1 MSAVEVSFKHN
12 GGNKDINLGLNF
24 NFKQNY
30 DLSYLT
36 FPNERSFFDTLRN
49 NLKQWSLGYE
59 DKFNFELPIVKY
71 VEDPFLNRISIKS
84 NSISEFPIKIEM
96 AILEMLLQW
105 NRDFISNYGNL
116 ESKFWTKDPTKNEKF
131 INLYNEE
138 FSEDDY
144 WFNKFSLLYNDSLL
158 NNLNL
163 IKDNIVKLP
172 IDLGEIEELPNETN
186 LNLIDIGFWD
196 SFWGNKQNKERE
208 NENRL
213 KNHLDQIE
221 RIKYRN
227 EQLEIINKKW
237 EIQKELLKDFIKDK
251 INTSTNVINE
261 FENTIEKYEEGKHI
275 DGFVNGILKFS
286 KLNSLYKIS
295 SNVQNLNIDNHIGID
310 MDLPIKDEVSNI
322 KGYKEYKRERRFE
335 PILYNDKDYQKLY
348 NKILYSVVFRILK
361 EIYLSDYNK
370 HINTLTING
379 WVNIPNK
386 KNGKFENRCILSVTV
401 SRDKFED
408 LDYNH
413 IDLKIAFEELKG
425 ISAANLSEYTPI
437 APLVVFNKKD
447 NRFIQSEEVL
457 KNIDTSTNLASV
469 DWEAFEH
476 LVRELFE
483 KEFAHN
489 GGEVKVT
496 QSSRDGGVDAIAFDP
511 DPIRGG
517 KIVIQSKRYTN
528 VVGVSAIRDLYGTV
542 MNEGAT
548 KGIIVTTSH
557 YGNDA
562 YEFAKGKPLTLLDGN
577 NLLALLQKHGYKAR
591 INIEEAKELNKLNQ

>member
-1 MSAVEVSFKHN
+1 MSAVEVLFRHN
-12 GGNKDINLGLNF
+12 GAIKDVNLNLNL

-30 DLSYLT
+30 DLSYLS
-36 FPNERSFFDTLRN
+36 FPNERSFFDVLKK
-49 NLKQWSLGYE
+49 NLKQWSLGY
-59 DKFNFELPIVKY
+59 DFKYNFDLPIVNY
-71 VEDPFLNRISIKS
+71 IEEPNLNRISIKS

-116 ESKFWTKDPTKNEKF
+116 ESKIWTKDPTKNEKF

-172 IDLGEIEELPNETN
+172 IDLGEIEELPNETD

-213 KNHLDQIE
+213 KNHLYQIE

-251 INTSTNVINE
+251 INASTNVMNE

-286 KLNSLYKIS
+286 KINSLYKIS

-310 MDLPIKDEVSNI
+310 MDLPIKDEVSNV

-361 EIYLSDYNK
+361 ETYLSDYNK
-370 HINTLTING
+370 HINTVTING

-386 KNGKFENRCILSVTV
+386 KNGKFENRCILSITV

-413 IDLKIAFEELKG
+413 IDLKLAFEELKG
-425 ISAANLSEYTPI
+425 ISAANLSEYAPI
-437 APLVVFNKKD
+437 SPLVVFDKKD

-591 INIEEAKELNKLNQ
+591 INIEEAKELNKLN

>member
-1 MSAVEVSFKHN
+1 MSAIDVDFKHN
-12 GGNKDINLGLNF
+12 GAIKDVNLGLNF

-30 DLSYLT
+30 DLAYLT
-36 FPNERSFFDTLRN
+36 FPNERTFFDALQS

-59 DKFNFELPIVKY
+59 YKYNFELPIIKY
-71 VEDPFLNRISIKS
+71 VDEPNLNRISIKS
-84 NSISEFPIKIEM
+84 NSISEFPIKIEL
-96 AILEMLLQW
+96 AILEMLIQW
-105 NRDFISNYGNL
+105 NKDFISNYGNL
-116 ESKFWTKDPTKNEKF
+116 ELKVSTKDPSKNDKF
-131 INLYNEE
+131 LNLYNIE
-138 FSEDDY
+138 FSEDEY
-144 WFNKFSLLYNDSLL
+144 WFNKFSLLYNNELL
-158 NNLNL
+158 DNLNL
-163 IKDNIVKLP
+163 IKSNIDK
-172 IDLGEIEELPNETN
+172 LPNELADIENVPNSNDVN
-186 LNLIDIGFWD
+186 LLEIGFWD
-196 SFWGNKQNKERE
+196 KIWGTKQNKENA
-208 NENRL
+208 NENRI
-213 KNHLDQIE
+213 KNHLDKIE
-221 RIKYRN
+221 GIKFKN
-227 EQLEIINKKW
+227 EQLDIINKKW
-237 EIQKELLKDFIKDK
+237 CVQKDLLGDFIENK
-251 INTSTNVINE
+251 INNSVNLISE
-261 FENTIEKYEEGKHI
+261 FENTIEKYEDGKHI
-275 DGFVNGILKFS
+275 EEFVKGVVKFS
-286 KLNSLYKIS
+286 KLNSLYNIT
-295 SNVQNLNIDNHIGID
+295 SNVQNLNSDNHIGID

-322 KGYKEYKRERRFE
+322 KGYKEYKREKRFE
-335 PILYNDKDYQKLY
+335 PILYNERDYQKIY

-361 EIYLSDYNK
+361 EIYLSDYNRI
-370 HINTLTING
+370 INTVTING

-386 KNGKFENRCILSVTV
+386 KNGKFENRCILSLTIG
-401 SRDKFED
+401 RDKFED

-413 IDLKIAFEELKG
+413 IDLKLAFEELKG

-447 NRFIQSEEVL
+447 SRFIQSEEVL
-457 KNIDTSTNLASV
+457 KNIDNSTNLASI

-483 KEFAHN
+483 KEFAQN
-489 GGEVKVT
+489 GGEVRVT

-562 YEFAKGKPLTLLDGN
+562 YEFANGKPLTLLDGN

-591 INIEEAKELNKLNQ
+591 INIDEAKELKKNN

>member
-30 DLSYLT
+30 DLSYLA
-36 FPNERSFFDTLRN
+36 FPNERSFFDALRN
-49 NLKQWSLGYE
+49 NLKQWSLGFE
-59 DKFNFELPIVKY
+59 DKFNFELPIIKY
-71 VEDPFLNRISIKS
+71 VEDSFLNRISIKS
-84 NSISEFPIKIEM
+84 NSIFEFPIKIEM

-116 ESKFWTKDPTKNEKF
+116 ESKIWTKDPTKNEKF
-131 INLYNEE
+131 TNLYNEV

-144 WFNKFSLLYNDSLL
+144 WFNRFSLLYNDSLL
-158 NNLNL
+158 DNLNL

-172 IDLGEIEELPNETN
+172 INLGELEELPNETD
-186 LNLIDIGFWD
+186 LKLIDIGFWD

-237 EIQKELLKDFIKDK
+237 VIQKELLKDFIKDK

-261 FENTIEKYEEGKHI
+261 FENTIEKYEDGKHI

-295 SNVQNLNIDNHIGID
+295 SNVQNLNIENHIGID

-335 PILYNDKDYQKLY
+335 PILYNEKDYQKLY

-370 HINTLTING
+370 HINTVTING

-413 IDLKIAFEELKG
+413 IDLKLAFEELKG

-437 APLVVFNKKD
+437 SPLVVFDKKD

-591 INIEEAKELNKLNQ
+591 INIEEAKEKNKLN

>member
-1 MSAVEVSFKHN
+1 MSAVEVTFKYN
-12 GGNKDINLGLNF
+12 GLNVDLNLRLNL

-36 FPNERSFFDTLRN
+36 FPNERSFFESLKN
-49 NLKQWSLGYE
+49 NLKQWSIGYE
-59 DKFNFELPIVKY
+59 DRFTYQLPNIKY
-71 VEDPFLNRISIKS
+71 ENEPNLNRLTIKS
-84 NSISEFPIKIEM
+84 NSIIEFPIKIEI

-105 NRDFISNYGNL
+105 NSDFINNYGNL
-116 ESKFWTKDPTKNEKF
+116 ESKIWAKDPTKNDKF

-138 FSEDDY
+138 FGEDDY
-144 WFNKFSLLYNDSLL
+144 WYNRFSSLYNDSLL
-158 NNLNL
+158 DNLNL
-163 IKDNIVKLP
+163 ISDNTVKLP
-172 IDLGEIEELPNETN
+172 NELGESELLPNDTD
-186 LNLIDIGFWD
+186 LDLIDIGFWD

-208 NENRL
+208 NESRL
-213 KNHLDQIE
+213 KNHLEQIE

-227 EQLEIINKKW
+227 EQLDIINKKW
-237 EIQKELLKDFIKDK
+237 KIQKELINNLIKDK
-251 INTSTNVINE
+251 INTSNNVINE
-261 FENTIEKYEEGKHI
+261 FEDTIEKYEEGKYI
-275 DGFVNGILKFS
+275 DGFVNAILKFS
-286 KLNSLYKIS
+286 KLNSFYKVS

-310 MDLPIKDEVSNI
+310 IDLPIKDEVSNI

-348 NKILYSVVFRILK
+348 NKILYSVVFRIIK

-370 HINTLTING
+370 NINIVTING

-386 KNGKFENRCILSVTV
+386 KNGKFENRCILSITL

-413 IDLKIAFEELKG
+413 IDLKLAFEELKG

-437 APLVVFNKKD
+437 APLVIFDKKD
-447 NRFIQSEEVL
+447 NRFIQSEEIL

-577 NLLALLQKHGYKAR
+577 NLLSLLQKHGYKAR
-591 INIEEAKELNKLNQ
+591 INIEEAKELNKINQ

>member
-1 MSAVEVSFKHN
+1 MSAVEISFTYN
-12 GGNKDINLGLNF
+12 GAINDVNLSLNF

-30 DLSYLT
+30 DLSHIT
-36 FPNERSFFDTLRN
+36 FLNERSFFDLLKK
-49 NLKQWSLGYE
+49 NLKQWSLGY
-59 DKFNFELPIVKY
+59 DYKYNFELPIVNY
-71 VEDPFLNRISIKS
+71 IEDPNLNRKSIKS

-96 AILEMLLQW
+96 EILEMLLQW

-116 ESKFWTKDPTKNEKF
+116 ESKIWTKDPTKNEKL

-144 WFNKFSLLYNDSLL
+144 WFNRFSLLYNDSLL
-158 NNLNL
+158 DNLYL
-163 IKDNIVKLP
+163 IRDNIINLP
-172 IDLGEIEELPNETN
+172 IDLGDIEKLPNDTD
-186 LNLIDIGFWD
+186 LNLIDIDFWD

-227 EQLEIINKKW
+227 EQIEIINKKW
-237 EIQKELLKDFIKDK
+237 EIQKELLKDSIKDK
-251 INTSTNVINE
+251 INISTNVINE
-261 FENTIEKYEEGKHI
+261 FEDTIEKYEEGKHLE
-275 DGFVNGILKFS
+275 DFVKGIIKFS

-295 SNVQNLNIDNHIGID
+295 SNVQNLNSDNHIGID
-310 MDLPIKDEVSNI
+310 IDLPLKEDVSNI

-335 PILYNDKDYQKLY
+335 PILYNDKDYQKVY
-348 NKILYSVVFRILK
+348 NKVLYSVVFRVLN
-361 EIYLSDYNK
+361 EVYLSDYNRIIK
-370 HINTLTING
+370 TVTFNG

-386 KNGKFENRCILSVTV
+386 KNGKFENRCILSVTI
-401 SRDKFED
+401 SRDKFEN

-413 IDLKIAFEELKG
+413 IDLKLAFDDLKG

-437 APLVVFNKKD
+437 APLVVFDKKD

-591 INIEEAKELNKLNQ
+591 INIEEAKELNKLIQ